1 MNAVQKKSWKKP
13 KRRPQAMDYSILFL
27 VLFLV
32 GFGLVI
38 LYSTSSY
45 KASLLYNDTTYWV
58 KKQALF
64 AAMGICGM
72 LFIATRDYHIWQ
84 KKWWFAWVIYGG
96 VIGLLLLTIG
106 PFSLQPSE
114 LAKIGIILF
123 LAAYISSKSREM
135 RQWKKM
141 VIPFLFAIPI
151 IGIVGIENLSTCII
165 LLAIS
170 FIMIFVATPL
180 FVPFAVIGL
189 IGVAGAGGLLLTQG
203 YRMERI
209 TVWLDPAASEKGHQT
224 IQGLYAI
231 GSGGLFGK
239 GLGQSMQKLGF
250 LPEANNDMIFS
261 VICEEL
267 GLFGALCVLAL
278 FFALIWRFMVI
289 AVNASD
295 LYGSMIVVG
304 VIAHIGIQVFI
315 NIAVATNTIPNT
327 GIPLP
332 FISYGGSSLVFMLLE
347 MGLVLS
353 VSRYIN
359 VKK

>member
-1 MNAVQKKSWKKP
+1 MQKKSWKKP

-72 LFIATRDYHIWQ
+72 LFIVTRDYHIWQ

-96 VIGLLLLTIG
+96 VIGLLLLTFAIGAASHGSQRWISIG

-141 VIPFLFAIPI
+141 VITFLFAIPI
-151 IGIVGIENLSTCII
+151 ID
-165 LLAIS
+165 
-170 FIMIFVATPL
+170 
-180 FVPFAVIGL
+180 
-189 IGVAGAGGLLLTQG
+189 
-203 YRMERI
+203 R
-209 TVWLDPAASEKGHQT
+209 K
-224 IQGLYAI
+224 
-231 GSGGLFGK
+231 
-239 GLGQSMQKLGF
+239 
-250 LPEANNDMIFS
+250 S
-261 VICEEL
+261 V
-267 GLFGALCVLAL
+267 V
-278 FFALIWRFMVI
+278 
-289 AVNASD
+289 
-295 LYGSMIVVG
+295 
-304 VIAHIGIQVFI
+304 
-315 NIAVATNTIPNT
+315 
-327 GIPLP
+327 
-332 FISYGGSSLVFMLLE
+332 
-347 MGLVLS
+347 
-353 VSRYIN
+353 
-359 VKK
+359 